1 MDSWAFCIAQEFL
14 MYERLS
20 FNMPATALAV
30 TTAWCQG
37 VCLQG
42 CFGVREPV
50 SAVFEWVTSSLRH
63 PGLTYELITPSRDPL
78 APTGKASTVGGADL
92 AGAVLNFRG
101 LSDTQRGYLVGE
113 GGRQLPFLSDTL
125 LARAQAD

>member
-1 MDSWAFCIAQEFL
+1 MCVIQHACHCPCRHYCLVS
-14 MYERLS
+14 
-20 FNMPATALAV
+20 
-30 TTAWCQG
+30 QG

-63 PGLTYELITPSRDPL
+63 PGLTYELITPSRTPL

-113 GGRQLPFLSDTL
+113 GGRQLPFLSDAL